1 MTIFLLSIIFLG
13 VSPPPDSTARLMEY
27 HLLRYPH
34 LRVQD
39 AYKMLY
45 QGEFGI
51 GHLLGDG
58 QGARR
63 YLLEELATMDTAD
76 RGEEL
81 LEPVSP
87 DGEMVRVNLRPF
99 RRLGH
104 SPEALLGAML
114 ATVAETK
121 GDTARFVSVWD
132 EFARLARNGPFSAEE
147 LRAWDERVRRRDLPV
162 AHHSP
167 EYVREY
173 LPAYRVCRRSAI
185 RNALSSGG
193 EGAGEY
199 LPHRIGVRA
208 ARGPAAGHQ
217 GTDRGG
223 AARRPPSD
231 PAGGHGERQDLHDL
245 QRHCRVRQTGP
256 GDVAQQDP
264 CRPALQRIQ
273 RVLPEGPGGILHQL
287 LRLLPARGVRP
298 VDRHVHRQRREHQ

>member
-1 MTIFLLSIIFLG
+1 MTIFLLPILFLT

-45 QGEFGI
+45 QGEFGV

-87 DGEMVRVNLRPF
+87 DGRMVRVNLRPF

-114 ATVAETK
+114 ATVAETR
-121 GDTARFVSVWD
+121 GDTAHFVALW
-132 EFARLARNGPFSAEE
+132 EQFEGFARNGPFRAEE
-147 LRAWDERVRRRDLPV
+147 LREWDERVRRRDLPV

-173 LPAYRVCRRSAI
+173 LPAYRVCLRSAI
-185 RNALSSGG
+185 RSALASSGG
-193 EGAGEY
+193 
-199 LPHRIGVRA
+199 
-208 ARGPAAGHQ
+208 
-217 GTDRGG
+217 GG
-223 AARRPPSD
+223 R
-231 PAGGHGERQDLHDL
+231 
-245 QRHCRVRQTGP
+245 
-256 GDVAQQDP
+256 
-264 CRPALQRIQ
+264 
-273 RVLPEGPGGILHQL
+273 
-287 LRLLPARGVRP
+287 
-298 VDRHVHRQRREHQ
+298 